1 VEKLLVTGGA
11 GFLGSA
17 IALRLKTDYPAARII
32 ALDNLRRRGSELNL
46 ARLRA
51 RGVDFVHADIR
62 SVEDIET
69 AGIDAIVECSAE
81 PSALAGRSGDARYL
95 LDTNLGGAINCLEL
109 ARRNRAALLFI
120 STSRVYPFD
129 RINALPFAVAGERLA
144 LDGSATLPAG
154 VGPAGLTTEFGLPG
168 RRTLYGASKLAAE
181 LIVQEYA
188 DTYDLPGLIL
198 RLGVI
203 AGPWQMGKVD
213 QGFVA
218 LWVARHLAG
227 MPLRYCGYGGHGHQL
242 RDVLHIDDAVDLIA
256 AGLARLGSFRGEV
269 FNAGGGATRSV
280 SLAELTALCRAATG
294 RAITVESDLTTRPGD
309 IPWYVTDNTTVTA
322 ALSWA
327 PSRSVPAVVADT
339 LAWLEGNRTIL
350 ETIFA

>member
-1 VEKLLVTGGA
+1 VTGGA

-17 IALRLKTDYPAARII
+17 IALRLKADYPAAHIV
-32 ALDNLRRRGSELNL
+32 ALDNLRRRGSELNP
-46 ARLRA
+46 ARLKA

-69 AGIDAIVECSAE
+69 AGLDLIIECSAE

-129 RINALPFAVAGERLA
+129 RINALPFTVSGSRFA
-144 LDGSATLPAG
+144 LDGTGNLPAG
-154 VGPAGLTTEFGLPG
+154 IGRAGLTTDFGLPG

-188 DTYDLPGLIL
+188 DTYNLPALIL
-198 RLGVI
+198 RPGVI

-227 MPLRYCGYGGHGHQL
+227 TPLQYCGYGGQGHQL
-242 RDVLHIDDAVDLIA
+242 RDVLHIDDAVDLIL
-256 AGLARLGSFRGEV
+256 AGIARLGAFRGEV
-269 FNAGGGATRSV
+269 FNAGGGAERSI
-280 SLAELTALCRAATG
+280 SLAELTELCQAATG
-294 RAITVESDLTTRPGD
+294 RGIAMGSDPTTRPGD
-309 IPWYVTDNTTVTA
+309 IPWYVTDNAAATTTLSWTPTRSVTA
-322 ALSWA
+322 AVADILSWLGDN
-327 PSRSVPAVVADT
+327 PAVMA
-339 LAWLEGNRTIL
+339 
-350 ETIFA
+350 TIFA